1 MPPPGAAHDEPN
13 PFTMKLD
20 VTFVRKQFPAFS
32 EPTLR
37 GWAFFENAGGSY
49 PCRQVVQRLTGF
61 YMKNKVQPYY
71 PYPASMRAGE
81 MMDEA
86 YDRMG
91 AYLNADASEIHFGPS
106 TTQNVYV
113 LANAMRPMWEE
124 GDEIIVSCQDHE
136 ANAGAWRRL
145 ANRGIKVTEWHVDPD
160 SGILHVED
168 LEGLITDRTRLIAY
182 PHCSNVIGHVNPV
195 KAISQL
201 AHHHNALTV
210 VDGVGWAPHGFPDVK
225 ELDADIYLFSSY
237 KTFGPHLGVMYVRK
251 DLVGKMENQSHFFK
265 EGISRSMLTPAGPD
279 HAQIA
284 AAAGILEYFDALYE
298 HHFADKA
305 PPEIRNKELC
315 GLFRRHENTL
325 LEPLLEFLRSRDDVR
340 IVGPESME
348 HRAPIVSILPRKKS
362 VKEVYTALTG
372 QQLMLGMGDF
382 YAVRPLKD
390 MNIPAAPG
398 VIRMSFLHYTNAS
411 EIEQLIAGLRAAL

>member
-1 MPPPGAAHDEPN
+1 
-13 PFTMKLD
+13 
-20 VTFVRKQFPAFS
+20 
-32 EPTLR
+32 
-37 GWAFFENAGGSY
+37 
-49 PCRQVVQRLTGF
+49 
-61 YMKNKVQPYY
+61 
-71 PYPASMRAGE
+71 
-81 MMDEA
+81 
-86 YDRMG
+86 
-91 AYLNADASEIHFGPS
+91 
-106 TTQNVYV
+106 
-113 LANAMRPMWEE
+113 
-124 GDEIIVSCQDHE
+124 
-136 ANAGAWRRL
+136 
-145 ANRGIKVTEWHVDPD
+145 
-160 SGILHVED
+160 
-168 LEGLITDRTRLIAY
+168 
-182 PHCSNVIGHVNPV
+182 
-195 KAISQL
+195 
-201 AHHHNALTV
+201 
-210 VDGVGWAPHGFPDVK
+210 
-225 ELDADIYLFSSY
+225 
-237 KTFGPHLGVMYVRK
+237 LGVMYVRK

-298 HHFADKA
+298 HHFADEA